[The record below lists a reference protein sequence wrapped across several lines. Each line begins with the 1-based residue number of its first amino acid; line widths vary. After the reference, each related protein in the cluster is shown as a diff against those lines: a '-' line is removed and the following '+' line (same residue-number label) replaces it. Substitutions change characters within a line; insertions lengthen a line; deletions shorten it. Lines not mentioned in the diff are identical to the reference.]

1 MKKLTKKDLQN
12 LGKRTLIEDFDFEDF
27 QVDGIHFIEIKY
39 YYDEKNNKII
49 KMVSRFNDNME
60 MPKTELYGMDFKHF
74 EEYEMRYCH
83 KFENLEEIKKIKKI
97 SNIISN
103 IKGF

>member
-27 QVDGIHFIEIKY
+27 KDDGIHIVEVKY
-39 YYDEKNNKII
+39 WYDEKSNKII
-49 KMVSRFNDNME
+49 KMVSDISDSME
-60 MPKTELYGMDFKHF
+60 MPKTTLYSMDFKHF
-74 EEYEMRYCH
+74 EEYEMSYCH
-83 KFENLEEIKKIKKI
+83 TFKNLEEIRKIKTL
-97 SNIISN
+97 SN

>member
-27 QVDGIHFIEIKY
+27 KDDGIHIVEVKY
-39 YYDEKNNKII
+39 WYDEKSNKII
-49 KMVSRFNDNME
+49 KMVSDISDSME

-83 KFENLEEIKKIKKI
+83 TFKNLEEIRKIKTL
-97 SNIISN
+97 SN